1 MYYFLELCFSPA
13 SLPFTILFILVGVYW
28 LVMCV
33 GIVGFDTF
41 DIDLDADMDVDM
53 DVDADVDMDA
63 PVDGGGDAMKETLRF
78 FNVGDVPLTFLVSLL
93 LTAMWVFSLLAT
105 HYSQRWFQVEPT
117 LLVAVVCFVPNVLI
131 SLLLVKVITSPLR
144 PVFRKLKGEI
154 ATRTQIVGK
163 TCLITTSE
171 VTRKFGQAELQLED
185 GPPVRLNVRADP
197 KEELA
202 KGDAALI
209 VSHTPQGDTYE
220 VVAYDPDLDTELELP
235 S

>member
-1 MYYFLELCFSPA
+1 
-13 SLPFTILFILVGVYW
+13 
-28 LVMCV
+28 
-33 GIVGFDTF
+33 
-41 DIDLDADMDVDM
+41 
-53 DVDADVDMDA
+53 
-63 PVDGGGDAMKETLRF
+63 
-78 FNVGDVPLTFLVSLL
+78 
-93 LTAMWVFSLLAT
+93 VFSLLAS
-105 HYSQRWFQVEPT
+105 HYSQAWFNVEPT
-117 LLVAVVCFVPNVLI
+117 LLVAAVCLVPNVLL
-131 SLLLVKVITSPLR
+131 SLLLMKLITSPLK

-154 ATRTQIVGK
+154 ATRTQIVGQ

-171 VTRKFGQAELQLED
+171 VTRNFGQAELQIED

-220 VVAYDPDLDTELELP
+220 VVAYDPDLDAELELP